1 MKAMILA
8 AGRGKRMGALTD
20 DCPKPLL
27 RVGDDTLIG
36 WQLRRLARAGFQEV
50 VINLGYRGAMIESAL
65 GDGSAYG
72 LHITYSR
79 ELEEGLETAGG
90 IVQALP
96 LLENAP
102 FLVANADVWCDVDL
116 RRFSES
122 HPADSLA
129 HLLLTATPVW
139 KARGDFSLAG
149 NILIAGETLT
159 YTGIAVLHPRLFA
172 DVLPGFRPLAPILRA
187 HLSRG
192 EMSGEE
198 YGGEWRDIGTPE
210 RLAALRALYD

>member
-20 DCPKPLL
+20 NCPKPLL

-36 WQLRRLARAGFQEV
+36 WQLRRLARAGFLEV

-72 LHITYSR
+72 LHIIYSR
-79 ELEEGLETAGG
+79 EPEEGLETAGG

-96 LLENAP
+96 LLEDAP
-102 FLVANADVWCDVDL
+102 FLVVNADVWCDVDL

-129 HLLLTATPVW
+129 HLLLTATPAW

-187 HLSRG
+187 HLPRG